1 MVGIEIVRSSLM
13 KANDMQSE
21 VRAVLDTLP
30 TRMLI
35 GGEWSGAANGKT
47 FATLDPGTE
56 EPILEIAEAGASDID
71 FAVTSARKAL
81 EHGAWPAMSGA
92 QRGRLLRKLA
102 DILRD
107 RLEEIALLES
117 LDAGKPISA
126 TKRMDI
132 PAAIDCLEYYAGW
145 ADKISGEVAPVR
157 HDALTFVRRV
167 PVGVV
172 GVIVPW
178 NFPLMNA
185 IWKIAPALACGCT
198 IVLKPAELTPLS
210 ALWLGRAAIEAGFPA
225 GVLNIVPGFGTG
237 AGAALVAHRGVDK
250 IAFTGSPATG
260 RSIMRSAADNIT
272 KISHEL
278 GGKSPSVVFADADLD
293 SAVRQ
298 TASGA
303 FFNAGQVCSA
313 ATRVIVHDDIH
324 DAFVERIARRAKG
337 LRMGDTLDAR
347 TSFGPVISV
356 RQMERILNYIDVA
369 RGQSA
374 TVAMG
379 GERAGKRGYYIEP
392 TILTDVTETMTVAQE
407 EIFGPVLSVL
417 RFSDEQEAIAL
428 ANGTDYS
435 LAAAVW
441 TKDIDRA
448 NRVADRLD
456 AGTVWI
462 NTYGPTDTRLP
473 WGGMG
478 GESGIGRDLGRGAID
493 NYTEQKTVWLQYQ
506 AILEAD
512 AQPTPP

>member
-1 MVGIEIVRSSLM
+1 M
-13 KANDMQSE
+13 KSE
-21 VRAVLDTLP
+21 VQAVLNSLP
-30 TRMLI
+30 TGMLI
-35 GGEWSGAANGKT
+35 GGEWAGAAGGET
-47 FATLDPGTE
+47 FPTIDPSTE
-56 EPILEIAEAGASDID
+56 EPILYVAKADTSSIDEA
-71 FAVTSARKAL
+71 VSAARVAL
-81 EHGAWPAMSGA
+81 EQGPWPAMTGA
-92 QRGRLLRKLA
+92 ERGRLLRKLA
-102 DILRD
+102 DILRF
-107 RLEEIALLES
+107 RFEEIALLETI
-117 LDAGKPISA
+117 DAGKPLSA

-210 ALWLGRAAIEAGFPA
+210 ALWLGRTAIDAGFPA
-225 GVLNIVPGFGTG
+225 GVLNIVPGFGAD
-237 AGAALVAHRGVDK
+237 AGAALVSHSGVDK

-260 RSIMRSAADNIT
+260 RFIMRAAAQNIT
-272 KISHEL
+272 KISLEL
-278 GGKSPSVVFADADLD
+278 GGKSPSVVFADANLD
-293 SAVRQ
+293 AAVRQ

-313 ATRVIVHDDIH
+313 ATRVIVHDSIH
-324 DAFVERIARRAKG
+324 DAFVDRMIARANG
-337 LRMGDTLDAR
+337 LRMGDPLDAG
-347 TSFGPVISV
+347 TSFGPVISR
-356 RQMERILNYIDVA
+356 RQMERILNYVDTG
-369 RGQSA
+369 RGQGA
-374 TVAMG
+374 TAVFG
-379 GERAGKRGYYIEP
+379 GQRVGKRGFYVQP
-392 TILTDVTETMTVAQE
+392 TILTDVTEEMTVSRE
-407 EIFGPVLSVL
+407 EIFGPVLSIL
-417 RFSDEQEAIAL
+417 RFSDEREAIAL

-441 TKDIDRA
+441 TGNIDRA
-448 NRVADRLD
+448 HRVADHLN

-493 NYTEQKTVWLQYQ
+493 NYTEQKTVWLQYR
-506 AILEAD
+506 ALAEA
-512 AQPTPP
+512 